1 MARESVQVVA
11 LYGGQLNLYAD
22 RGNLLVLA
30 DRCRRHG
37 IELRLHAVDVGE
49 ALPSAPDLVY
59 LGGGPDAAQL
69 RCAADLARHHAQ
81 LADLAAGTTVILGVC
96 GGYQLLGSHFS
107 TTQAADVP
115 GAGLL
120 DVSTDS
126 PAGPRLAGHVVAEP
140 AAPWSR
146 GDRRLVG
153 FENHQG
159 RTRLGSAATPL
170 GRVVIGHGNNDH
182 ERAEGAQQGLVLG
195 TYLHGPLFALNT
207 WFADLIIERALG
219 RTLAPL
225 TDHWGERAHWS
236 ALRRAERTSRA

>member
-1 MARESVQVVA
+1 MAHESLWVVA
-11 LYGGQLNLYAD
+11 LYPGLLNLYAD

-37 IELRLHAVDVGE
+37 IELRLDAVGMGE
-49 ALPSAPDLVY
+49 SLPSAPRLVY

-81 LADLAAGTTVILGVC
+81 LADLAAAGTIVLGVC

-107 TTQAADVP
+107 TARAADVP

-120 DVSTDS
+120 DVRTES
-126 PAGPRLAGHVVAEP
+126 PAGPRLTGHVIAEP
-140 AAPWSR
+140 GASWAR

-159 RTRLGSAATPL
+159 RTQLGPAASPL
-170 GRVVIGHGNNDH
+170 GRVVVGHGNNDRG
-182 ERAEGAQQGLVLG
+182 RAEGAQQGLVLG

-207 WFADLIIERALG
+207 WFADVIIERALG
-219 RTLAPL
+219 RPLAPL
-225 TDHWGERAHWS
+225 ADPWGERAHRS
-236 ALRRAERTSRA
+236 ALQRAERTSIT